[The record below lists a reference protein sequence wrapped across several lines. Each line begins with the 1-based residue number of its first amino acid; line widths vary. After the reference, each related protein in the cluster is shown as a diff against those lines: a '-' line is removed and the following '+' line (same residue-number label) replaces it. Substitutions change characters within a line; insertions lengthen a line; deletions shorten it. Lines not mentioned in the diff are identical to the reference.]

1 MIEPTR
7 LSSKGKKRPARAP
20 FTVIAVGAACAAC
33 LSPAWA
39 HLAAGTS
46 SSSDAA
52 SQWGVGIGVS
62 MERKAYREFNDKTQ
76 AMPMLTYEN
85 KWVSVAVPGVDV
97 KLPSAGPVSLRLR
110 ARYAGDGY
118 EANDSPY
125 LAGMNKRKGGIWLGG
140 AAIWHNDIANLSA
153 ELLADGSGNSKG
165 TRFEVQIDRRFSSGV
180 LGFTPRLAAHWV
192 DRKYVDYYYGV
203 TGAEARSDRA
213 AYAGKATASIEVG
226 LRVDYAVAS
235 NQTVFLDVSATRFG
249 SGIKNSPLVSR
260 SNQAGVRLGYLY
272 RF

>member
-1 MIEPTR
+1 MIEHSR
-7 LSSKGKKRPARAP
+7 LSSKGRKRLARAP
-20 FTVIAVGAACAAC
+20 FKVIAASAACAAC

-39 HLAAGTS
+39 QLAEGTS

-52 SQWGVGIGVS
+52 PQWGVGIGVS

-85 KWVSVAVPGVDV
+85 KWVSVAFPGVDV
-97 KLPSAGPVSLRLR
+97 KLPSAGPVSFRLR

-118 EANDSPY
+118 EADDSPY
-125 LAGMNKRKGGIWLGG
+125 LAGMDKRKGGIWLGG
-140 AAIWHNDIANLSA
+140 AAIWRNDIANLSA

-165 TRFEVQIDRRFSSGV
+165 TRFKVQVDRRFSAGAF
-180 LGFTPRLAAHWV
+180 GFTPRLAAQWA

-203 TGAEARSDRA
+203 TAVEARPDRA
-213 AYAGKATASIEVG
+213 EYAGKATTNVEVG
-226 LRVDYAVAS
+226 LRVDYAVAPR
-235 NQTVFLDVSATRFG
+235 QTVFLDVSATSFG
-249 SGIKNSPLVSR
+249 SGIKNSPLVGR
-260 SNQAGVRLGYLY
+260 SNQTGVRLGYVY